1 MISAWN
7 VKTPQDPGRQFACLS
22 GTNYCLEV
30 INIEKVIREFEIP
43 YLVLDKHGNIE
54 LVIAESCI
62 VKLQKAHDQ
71 RYNIEHFDNPTLPD
85 SRKGRVFDVQMA
97 KDMANHRFLSYA
109 NDAVRYRDVAKSKGL
124 EELEIQ
130 S

>member
-1 MISAWN
+1 
-7 VKTPQDPGRQFACLS
+7 
-22 GTNYCLEV
+22 V